1 MKVLLNKEVRDRMA
15 EHSLL
20 PREVQERLDGFLCRL
35 MGKKAGQVLSLASK
49 SILRIV
55 KVTFCLF

>member
-1 MKVLLNKEVRDRMA
+1 MA

-20 PREVQERLDGFLCRL
+20 FREVQERLDGFLCRL
-35 MGKKAGQVLSLASK
+35 LGKKAGQVLSLASK